1 MSSYRSRSPGRRRW
15 LPGRTSSAT
24 GQSVNG
30 ECLTPT
36 GYDFCI
42 CVHAEQN
49 ALLSAARF
57 GGEVEQTVVYST
69 LKPCFGC
76 LKELLQAKVRAVRYL
91 HEWPQEDPALR
102 AEYLRLLKELPDGV
116 RRVEGM
122 EDPDEEWQVAERSRQ
137 TLATHPRARKA

>member
-1 MSSYRSRSPGRRRW
+1 M
-15 LPGRTSSAT
+15 
-24 GQSVNG
+24 
-30 ECLTPT
+30 
-36 GYDFCI
+36 
-42 CVHAEQN
+42 
-49 ALLSAARF
+49 
-57 GGEVEQTVVYST
+57 YST

-122 EDPDEEWQVAERSRQ
+122 EDPDEEWASGREIAADNGHSPPGEEGIVGQVS
-137 TLATHPRARKA
+137 